1 MITDAQEAA
10 LAARRAQT
18 AQDVPTAFREIA
30 NQLAALRLVE

>member
-18 AQDVPTAFREIA
+18 AQDKRNPFSSTWTM
-30 NQLAALRLVE
+30 AA